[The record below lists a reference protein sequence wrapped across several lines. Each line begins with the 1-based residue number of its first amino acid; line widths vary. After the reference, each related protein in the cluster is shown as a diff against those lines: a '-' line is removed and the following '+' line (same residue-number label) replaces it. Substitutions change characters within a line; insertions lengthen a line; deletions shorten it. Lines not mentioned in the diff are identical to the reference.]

1 MGKKRIITK
10 SGGGGKRVQAK
21 SSKKRVAE
29 GKLYVHSTYNNTK
42 LLLTDKTGGAL
53 VWSSAGSLGFSGA
66 RKATPYAAA
75 KVGELLAESAE
86 NMGMKEAEIVV
97 KGVGAGRESAVRSF
111 AARGIKITAIKDK
124 TPIPHGGVRAPRPR
138 RV

>member
-10 SGGGGKRVQAK
+10 SGEGGKRVQAK
-21 SSKKRVAE
+21 AAKRRVAE
-29 GKLYVHSTYNNTK
+29 GKLYIHSSYNNTK
-42 LLLTDKTGGAL
+42 LLLTDKEGGAL
-53 VWSSAGSLGFSGA
+53 VWSTAGALGFSGA

-86 NMGMKEAEIVV
+86 NMGMKEVDIVV
-97 KGVGAGRESAVRSF
+97 KGVGAGRESSIRSF
-111 AARGIKITAIKDK
+111 ASKGVKIGSIKDD
-124 TPIPHGGVRAPRPR
+124 TPIPHGGPRPPRPR

>member
-29 GKLYVHSTYNNTK
+29 GKLYIHSTYNNTK
-42 LLLTDKTGGAL
+42 LLLTDKKGGAL
-53 VWSSAGSLGFSGA
+53 VWSTSGALGFSGA

-86 NMGMKEAEIVV
+86 NMGMKEVEIVV

>member
-10 SGGGGKRVQAK
+10 SGGAGKRVQAK
-21 SSKKRVAE
+21 ATRKRVAE
-29 GKLYVHSTYNNTK
+29 GQLHIHSTYNNTK
-42 LLLTDKTGGAL
+42 LLLTNKEGDAL
-53 VWSSAGSLGFSGA
+53 VWSTAGSLGFSGA

-86 NMGMKEAEIVV
+86 NMGMKEVEIVV
-97 KGVGAGRESAVRSF
+97 KGVGAGRESSIRSF
-111 AARGIKITAIKDK
+111 AARGIKVISIKDR
-124 TPIPHGGVRAPRPR
+124 TPIPHGGVKPPKPR

>member
-21 SSKKRVAE
+21 ASKKRVAE
-29 GKLYVHSTYNNTK
+29 GRLYIQSTYNNTK
-42 LLLTDKTGGAL
+42 LLLTDKEGGAL
-53 VWSSAGSLGFSGA
+53 VWSTAGALGFSGA

-75 KVGELLAESAE
+75 KVGELLADSAE
-86 NMGMKEAEIVV
+86 NMGMKEVEIIV
-97 KGVGAGRESAVRSF
+97 KGVGAGRESSIRSF
-111 AARGIKITAIKDK
+111 AGRGVKVTSIKDK
-124 TPIPHGGVRAPRPR
+124 TPIPHGGVKAPKPR

>member
-10 SGGGGKRVQAK
+10 SGSGGKRVQAK
-21 SSKKRVAE
+21 STKKRIAE
-29 GKLYVHSTYNNTK
+29 GKLYIHSTYNNTK
-42 LLLTDKTGGAL
+42 LLLTDKKGGAL
-53 VWSSAGSLGFSGA
+53 VWSTSGALGFSGA

-86 NMGMKEAEIVV
+86 NMGMKEIDIVV

-111 AARGIKITAIKDK
+111 AARGIKISSIKDK